1 MKEGLKISM
10 EIVTGKI
17 KAIDRYSRVI
27 TFTYKNKDSF
37 GAIFDGFV
45 SVARWI
51 YPSLQIR
58 GYKNLKNLQIL
69 SIKYTPYNYFL
80 WKMGF

>member
-45 SVARWI
+45 SVAR
-51 YPSLQIR
+51 
-58 GYKNLKNLQIL
+58 
-69 SIKYTPYNYFL
+69 
-80 WKMGF
+80 